1 MPLIN
6 QTRLLT
12 YCSVSSFLLGAIV
25 LSNEPAKALMRQMQ
39 PPQQTLLAQ
48 SQDRLRVAVLDF
60 DYSSLSDPGFLS
72 ALFPGS
78 SKGVSDVLV
87 NKLVQSNK
95 FSVIERSK
103 IDEIMRE
110 QDMGASGRID
120 PGTAAQIGRALGVEA
135 VIIGSVTQ
143 FDLQERR
150 SGGGLSILGIG
161 ARSTDTDAYVKLTAR
176 MVDTT
181 TGEILMAAEGNG
193 NVSQSDSEVN
203 VRGISGGSSTSNG
216 NKLLTLATE
225 QAVDEVVTQ
234 LSDSSETLA
243 TSPDAV
249 PNMSARIADV
259 FENTVVL
266 NKGSSDGFQSGMTV
280 SIERVTREVKDPDT
294 GEVIR
299 QITEPVGMV
308 ELYDVD
314 AQSSMGKVVSGS
326 SFQVG
331 DVAKPTQ

>member
-12 YCSVSSFLLGAIV
+12 YCSISTFLLGAIV

-48 SQDRLRVAVLDF
+48 SQGKVRVAVLDF

-95 FSVIERSK
+95 FTVIERSK
-103 IDEIMRE
+103 IDDIMRE
-110 QDMGASGRID
+110 QDLGASGRID

-143 FDLQERR
+143 FDIQERR

-161 ARSTDTDAYVKLTAR
+161 VRSTDTDAYVKLTAR

-193 NVSQSDSEVN
+193 NVSQSDSEVD
-203 VRGISGGSSTSNG
+203 VRGISGGSSTSNES
-216 NKLLTLATE
+216 KLLTLATE

-243 TSPDAV
+243 TSPDL
-249 PNMSARIADV
+249 PNVSVRIADI

-299 QITEPVGMV
+299 QVTEPVGTV

>member
-6 QTRLLT
+6 QTRLLS
-12 YCSVSSFLLGAIV
+12 YCSISTFLIGAIV
-25 LSNEPAKALMRQMQ
+25 LSNEPAKALSKQVQ

-48 SQDRLRVAVLDF
+48 QGRLRVAVLDF

-110 QDMGASGRID
+110 QDFGASGRID

-143 FDLQERR
+143 FDIQERR
-150 SGGGLSILGIG
+150 SGGGLSLLGIG
-161 ARSTDTDAYVKLTAR
+161 VRSTDTDAYVKLTTR
-176 MVDTT
+176 MVNTT

-193 NVSQSDSEVN
+193 NVSQSDSEVD
-203 VRGISGGSSTSNG
+203 VRGISGGSSTSNES
-216 NKLLTLATE
+216 KLLTLATE
-225 QAVDEVVTQ
+225 QAIDEVVTQ

-243 TSPDAV
+243 ASPDVV
-249 PNMSARIADV
+249 PNVSARIADV
-259 FENTVVL
+259 FENTVIL

-280 SIERVTREVKDPDT
+280 LIERVTREVKDPET
-294 GEVIR
+294 GDVIR
-299 QITEPVGMV
+299 QVTEPVGTV

-314 AQSSMGKVVSGS
+314 DQSSMGKIVSGS

-331 DVAKPTQ
+331 DVAKPAQ